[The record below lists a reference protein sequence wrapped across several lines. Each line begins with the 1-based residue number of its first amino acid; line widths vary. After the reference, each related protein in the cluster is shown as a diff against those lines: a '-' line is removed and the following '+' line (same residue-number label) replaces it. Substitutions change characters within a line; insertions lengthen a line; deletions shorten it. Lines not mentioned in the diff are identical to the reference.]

1 MLTIDRIRSFLADN
15 IGEDHEFKTKAGL
28 ARYLGLTATNQSK
41 LFKFLKGGSCQAE
54 SVIEWIE
61 KLGGNVY
68 LPNDVAR
75 DTVYVP
81 RVEAVAG
88 AGESWVTSG
97 NVLGVEPF
105 SRKAL
110 RNMCALAEHCVVMS
124 VAGDS
129 MSPLINDGDSILID
143 KAAKEPQDGKIF
155 VVSLGGVLMVKRM
168 ARIPYGWRLCSE
180 NRIRGDTDVE
190 GDELEALTVHG
201 LVKWCGHIL

>member
-97 NVLGVEPF
+97 NVLG
-105 SRKAL
+105 
-110 RNMCALAEHCVVMS
+110 
-124 VAGDS
+124 
-129 MSPLINDGDSILID
+129 D